1 MLFTDSFKDHLK
13 TTEGLVY
20 HLYLDTNGYVTV
32 GYGHMMEH
40 VGLALTLPFQTAMAR
55 TEAARELF
63 SQLQMPPVATGIS
76 QYMKMG
82 ARRATQDEIKKDWNA
97 VKAQPF
103 GLHVP
108 ASSFKEYTECWLLKQ
123 DIEDLFDQD
132 LQEHVLSIKQYVFPD
147 FDTLPQAAQEA
158 IFDMEFNMGPTTLNK
173 FTHFKKAV
181 NARDWDGAANS
192 CHRITPDEDRNVW
205 TKNVLLKLASD
216 TRANEAY
223 QLNREL
229 KQAHRGF

>member
-40 VGLALTLPFQTAMAR
+40 VGLALKLPFQTAMAR
-55 TEAARELF
+55 TEAARALF
-63 SQLQMPPVATGIS
+63 SQLQMPPVSPGIS

-82 ARRATQDEIKKDWNA
+82 ARRATQDEIKKDWNE

-103 GLHVP
+103 GPHIP
-108 ASSFKEYTECWLLKQ
+108 ASSFQEDTECWLLKQ

-132 LQEHVLSIKQYVFPD
+132 LQEHVSSIKQYVFPD

-158 IFDMEFNMGPTTLNK
+158 IFDMEFNMGPSTLNK
-173 FTHFKKAV
+173 FINFKKAV
-181 NARDWDGAANS
+181 NARDWDGAASS
-192 CHRITPDEDRNVW
+192 CHRITPDEERNVW
-205 TKNVLLKLASD
+205 TKNVLLKLAMD
-216 TRANEAY
+216 TRANESC

>member
-13 TTEGLVY
+13 TTEGLAY

-32 GYGHMMEH
+32 GHGHMMSH
-40 VGLALTLPFQTAMAR
+40 VGLALTLPFQTPMVR

-63 SQLQMPPVATGIS
+63 SQLQMPPVAVGIS

-82 ARRATQDEIKKDWNA
+82 ARRATQDEIKKDWNQ

-103 GLHVP
+103 GIHIK
-108 ASSFKEYTECWLLKQ
+108 SSRFQEYTACWLTLQ

-132 LQEHVLSIKQYVFPD
+132 LKEHVSSIKQLVFPD

-158 IFDMEFNMGPTTLNK
+158 IFDMEFNMGAGTLNT
-173 FTHFKKAV
+173 FTNFKKAV

-192 CHRITPDEDRNVW
+192 CHRITPNEDRNVW
-205 TKNVLLKLASD
+205 TKNLLLKLAMD
-216 TRANEAY
+216 TRANESY
-223 QLNREL
+223 LLNREL
-229 KQAHRGF
+229 KESHREY